1 MRTIHTAAIG
11 LALTFTLGLALPV
24 HAQEEPEAEVVPV
37 DESAPEEQAP
47 AGESPAGDA
56 AESESAEAPAAEE
69 APAEEVAAEDTSS
82 EPGEP
87 LGLYVGADWVMTTL
101 SISASGNGTPNE
113 LDSGMYR
120 ARVGWRALEAVGLEA
135 QVGLDN
141 SDDEPGSVETK
152 SYYGVFVVPTATVFE
167 VMELAFPVGYA
178 QSTYGDNTSDRDFGS
193 IAYGIDAELPL
204 RTFAESLPDLRFTA
218 GWMVYYQKSDA
229 RAYGANAGLRYDF
242 QTSAIGNPLAGIG
255 GALKRLWPFGGG
267 DAAAEETAAAE

>member
-1 MRTIHTAAIG
+1 MRTIQTAAMG
-11 LALTFTLGLALPV
+11 LALTLGLALPV
-24 HAQEEPEAEVVPV
+24 HAQDEFGAEVVPV
-37 DESAPEEQAP
+37 DESADEASFPEDTSTEEP
-47 AGESPAGDA
+47 AV
-56 AESESAEAPAAEE
+56 EE
-69 APAEEVAAEDTSS
+69 AAVEDTFAEEVAAEDTPE

-101 SISASGNGTPNE
+101 SISAPGNGAANE

-135 QVGLDN
+135 HFGVDN

-152 SYYGVFVVPTATVFE
+152 SYYGVFVVPTATVAE
-167 VMELAFPVGYA
+167 VVELAFPVGYA
-178 QSTYGDNTSDRDFGS
+178 QSTFGDDTFEEDFGS

-204 RTFAESLPDLRFTA
+204 RVLAEGLPDLRLTA

-242 QTSAIGNPLAGIG
+242 RTSALGNPLAGLG
-255 GALKRLWPFGGG
+255 GALQRLWPFGGE
-267 DAAAEETAAAE
+267 DAVETAAAE